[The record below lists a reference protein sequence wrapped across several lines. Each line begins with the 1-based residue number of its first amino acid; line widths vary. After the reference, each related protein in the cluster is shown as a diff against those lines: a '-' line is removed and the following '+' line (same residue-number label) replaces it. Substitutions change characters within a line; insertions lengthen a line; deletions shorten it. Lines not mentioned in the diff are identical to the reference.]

1 MLHRPINPINQAS
14 DDLVLHLPFPPSL
27 NNLFIN
33 VRGKGRAPSARYAAW
48 RRRAT
53 QAMWGQRIIFFNCPV
68 IISIVF
74 EDIGTSDLDNLGK
87 GLVDHLVHHRLI
99 SDDSR
104 KIVRRVTLTWG
115 DVKGA
120 VVTVSKA

>member
-1 MLHRPINPINQAS
+1 MLERLPSMTDQIS

-53 QAMWGQRIIFFNCPV
+53 QAMWGQRMIVFDCPV

-74 EDIGTSDLDNLGK
+74 EDAGCADIDNLSK
-87 GLVDHLVHHRLI
+87 GVIDHLVHHRLI
-99 SDDSR
+99 QDDSR
-104 KIVRRVTLTWG
+104 PIVREVHLRWGHVT
-115 DVKGA
+115 GA

>member
-1 MLHRPINPINQAS
+1 MLHRPINPINPVS

-53 QAMWGQRIIFFNCPV
+53 QAMWG
-68 IISIVF
+68 S
-74 EDIGTSDLDNLGK
+74 
-87 GLVDHLVHHRLI
+87 
-99 SDDSR
+99 
-104 KIVRRVTLTWG
+104 
-115 DVKGA
+115 A
-120 VVTVSKA
+120 